1 MLTFTVIA
9 TLTYVNV
16 LVKHWTFIACKMHY
30 TDFGGHVLH
39 LQFSQLMVAMK
50 LFKYSSYLN
59 RYIVPCSS
67 YVYSDS
73 SHFQIILET
82 FFHLL
87 MKKNACKVYFTLP
100 LGYCCYVHFHNFV
113 PFNKSCYA
121 LSLPSNYVIYS
132 FTSNPIISQVAQ
144 LWQLM
149 AKYL

>member
-30 TDFGGHVLH
+30 TDFWGHVLH

-59 RYIVPCSS
+59 RDIFPCSS

-87 MKKNACKVYFTLP
+87 MKKKMLARYTL
-100 LGYCCYVHFHNFV
+100 LFH
-113 PFNKSCYA
+113 
-121 LSLPSNYVIYS
+121 
-132 FTSNPIISQVAQ
+132 
-144 LWQLM
+144 
-149 AKYL
+149 